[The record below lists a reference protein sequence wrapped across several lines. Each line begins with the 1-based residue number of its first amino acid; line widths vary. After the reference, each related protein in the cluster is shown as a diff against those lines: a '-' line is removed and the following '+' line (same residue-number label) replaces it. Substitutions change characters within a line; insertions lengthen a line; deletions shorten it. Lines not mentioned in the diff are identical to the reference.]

1 MLHDENIKSYNDF
14 KHNLLYVRQLDKQ
27 KFIEFSDLKKK
38 SPFSTD
44 FYEKRTNFKYFLQQK
59 INNFPQITPNISS

>member
-27 KFIEFSDLKKK
+27 KFIEFSD
-38 SPFSTD
+38 F
-44 FYEKRTNFKYFLQQK
+44 
-59 INNFPQITPNISS
+59 

>member
-1 MLHDENIKSYNDF
+1 MLHGEYIKSYNDF

-27 KFIEFSDLKKK
+27 KFIEFSDLKKNHRLAPIFTK
-38 SPFSTD
+38 NIQILSIFCN
-44 FYEKRTNFKYFLQQK
+44 KK